1 MLLLLGLVVNKS
13 LPGNCM
19 TAGNPVRII
28 KNWNNNK

>member
-1 MLLLLGLVVNKS
+1 MFILLGLVVNRS

-19 TAGNPVRII
+19 IADNPVRII